1 MRKKVSNKHR
11 ARRQI
16 GFSAELSTDL
26 RIVLIEQGPLRRDAR
41 KQMEKAAALEGE
53 LSEYERTILPAFNRW
68 EEEHLGELIAE
79 EKSLEARI
87 DQLDFMIGTAYREA
101 LMSGISP
108 GAAYRELE
116 KERREDEELQRAH
129 QERMAGGENE
139 GQGTSEGDP
148 RGGDEA
154 SFRWTDP
161 DAGFPEE
168 ERVFR
173 TYLRMA
179 HGIDPD
185 SLPKKEFQRACDE
198 FHRMRER
205 QSARGS
211 FAGKAGNKESATRL
225 KELYRVLVRR
235 LHPDLNRSR
244 PDAFRNKMWAELQE
258 AYAERDHDRMEIL
271 IVMTD
276 ITAGEDA
283 ALATL
288 HHLREV
294 ARHMERKV
302 REMSGLL
309 RQARKTPAWKFWK
322 SADRNLLAQKSRA
335 EMEKNISYQ

>member
-26 RIVLIEQGPLRRDAR
+26 RIVLIEQGPLRRKAGRDAR

-161 DAGFPEE
+161 DAG
-168 ERVFR
+168 
-173 TYLRMA
+173 LR
-179 HGIDPD
+179 P
-185 SLPKKEFQRACDE
+185 S
-198 FHRMRER
+198 
-205 QSARGS
+205 
-211 FAGKAGNKESATRL
+211 
-225 KELYRVLVRR
+225 
-235 LHPDLNRSR
+235 
-244 PDAFRNKMWAELQE
+244 W
-258 AYAERDHDRMEIL
+258 
-271 IVMTD
+271 
-276 ITAGEDA
+276 
-283 ALATL
+283 
-288 HHLREV
+288 
-294 ARHMERKV
+294 
-302 REMSGLL
+302 
-309 RQARKTPAWKFWK
+309 
-322 SADRNLLAQKSRA
+322 
-335 EMEKNISYQ
+335 